1 MSQPLQP
8 SIELCNLEKNYAN
21 QIIFQQL
28 NYRWQ
33 GHGVFVLSGA
43 NGAGKSTLLKM
54 IVGMESL
61 SAGQVLVNGQQY
73 KQHELAQYISFVPDA
88 MVAYPFITGRDFLEF
103 IASIRGL
110 TFQYAEELIHAFGI
124 AAFLDTR
131 FDAMSFGTAK
141 KFMLISAFISD
152 TPILIFDEPTHGLDA
167 KSLQVFESL
176 LKQVAKEKLILMTC
190 HDIHL
195 QQQLQAVRINL
206 HDLIGEAA

>member
-8 SIELCNLEKNYAN
+8 SITLLNIEKNYAS
-21 QIIFQQL
+21 QIVFQQL
-28 NYRWQ
+28 NYCWQ

-54 IVGMESL
+54 IMGMESL
-61 SAGQVLVNGQQY
+61 SAGRVLINGQQY
-73 KQHELAQYISFVPDA
+73 TQHELAQHMSFVPDA

-103 IASIRGL
+103 ITNVRGV
-110 TFQYAEELIHAFGI
+110 TFQYAEALVEAFAV

-141 KFMLISAFISD
+141 KFMLISAFISE

-176 LKQVAKEKLILMTC
+176 LKQAATDKLILMTC

-195 QQQLQAVRINL
+195 QQQLQAIQVNL
-206 HDLIGEAA
+206 HDLMGEAV